1 MNHLRRALACLLW
14 ISGLAIT
21 EAQAQTDPL
30 DELEQGME
38 ESRDFQMNTFG
49 STRVINAHSSET
61 QPKHAL
67 DFRISHRFGTL
78 NDGAYGFFGL
88 DRASMRLSFEYG
100 ITDRLLAGIGRST
113 IQKTYDGFAKYKLL
127 WQAKGRGAS
136 PITLTYLATMTTTT
150 IRYDD
155 DPQASKLVNR
165 LAYTHQLIVA
175 RKFNKA
181 FSLEL
186 LPTYIH
192 RNFVDQEDQN
202 DVWALGAAAR
212 LRFNT
217 MFALD
222 GEYFYVLPGYVADHF
237 VNSFSIGL
245 DVKTGG
251 HEFQLAFTN
260 SLPMVEH
267 GFIANTTD
275 SWADGGIHFGF
286 NLSRVFEIGSGGRSK
301 RRK

>member
-1 MNHLRRALACLLW
+1 MKPVSQLVLWALVTALFQT
-14 ISGLAIT
+14 GLV
-21 EAQAQTDPL
+21 AQPDPL
-30 DELEQGME
+30 EELEAGLE
-38 ESRDFQMNTFG
+38 TTKDFQMNTFG

-61 QPKHAL
+61 QPKNSL

-100 ITDRLLAGIGRST
+100 VTDRLLVGVGRST
-113 IQKTYDGFAKYKLL
+113 IEKTYDGFLKYKLL
-127 WQAKGRGAS
+127 WQAKGPKAS
-136 PITLTYLATMTTTT
+136 PVTLTYLVSMTTNTLK
-150 IRYDD
+150 YES
-155 DPQASKLVNR
+155 DPQASALVNR
-165 LAYTHQLIVA
+165 LAYVHQAIIA

-186 LPTYIH
+186 LPTYVH
-192 RNFVDQEDQN
+192 RNLVDVPDQN

-212 LRFNT
+212 VRFNT

-222 GEYFYVLPGYVADHF
+222 AEYFYVFPGYVAEHF
-237 VNSFSIGL
+237 INSFSIGL

-260 SLPMVEH
+260 SLPMIEK
-267 GFIANTTD
+267 GFIAQTTD
-275 SWADGGIHFGF
+275 RWDKGGIHFGF
-286 NLSRVFEIGSGGRSK
+286 NLSRVFEIGGGRK
-301 RRK
+301 RKHEK